1 MNAQIETDTSR
12 FSGELPNLGIINVV
26 NDLEVLEEIFQIRL
40 RLVGLTRRINAQ
52 DTTRLSALINIQ
64 HAMAQLEDARNI
76 FRSAN

>member
-1 MNAQIETDTSR
+1 MKVSTETNHIVKSDWVSQSKNQI
-12 FSGELPNLGIINVV
+12 VV
-26 NDLEVLEEIFQIRL
+26 SDLEALEEIFQIRL

-76 FRSAN
+76 IRSAN